1 MKAKESKKELKAQLT
16 NEIAKRF
23 QTKILNLE
31 SDVMHFRTLFVEER
45 KKRFEIENKYNELQE
60 KFQQYEDWNIRLQEF
75 VNMSPE
81 DRDRYIEENKTNKE
95 FQERLNK
102 MMNTYDHI
110 MRLMF

>member
-1 MKAKESKKELKAQLT
+1 MAKQTKKELKAQLT

-31 SDVMHFRTLFVEER
+31 SDVMHFRTLFIEER
-45 KKRFEIENKYNELQE
+45 KQRFEIENKYNELLE

-102 MMNTYDHI
+102 MMNTYNHI
-110 MRLMF
+110 MDLMF

>member
-1 MKAKESKKELKAQLT
+1 MAKQTKKELKAQLT

-31 SDVMHFRTLFVEER
+31 SDVMHFRTLFIEER

-110 MRLMF
+110 MRSMF

>member
-23 QTKILNLE
+23 QTKILNF
-31 SDVMHFRTLFVEER
+31 DADAMHFRTLFVEER

>member
-1 MKAKESKKELKAQLT
+1 MKANQSKKELKAQLT

-31 SDVMHFRTLFVEER
+31 SDVMHFKTLYIEEC
-45 KKRFEIENKYNELQE
+45 KKRTELENKYIELLE

-81 DRDRYIEENKTNKE
+81 DREKYINEQKIDREI
-95 FQERLNK
+95 QERLYS
-102 MMNTYDHI
+102 MTNTYNRI
-110 MRLMF
+110 MNMMF

>member
-1 MKAKESKKELKAQLT
+1 MAKQTKKELKAQLT

-31 SDVMHFRTLFVEER
+31 SDVMHFRTLFIEER

>member
-1 MKAKESKKELKAQLT
+1 MSKPVTKKELKAQLT

-31 SDVMHFRTLFVEER
+31 SDVMHFKTLFNEER

-60 KFQQYEDWNIRLQEF
+60 KFQQYEDWNNRLQEF

-81 DRDRYIEENKTNKE
+81 DREKYIEEKKKSKEIQNK
-95 FQERLNK
+95 FDS
-102 MMNTYDHI
+102 MMNTYHHI
-110 MRLMF
+110 MNLMF

>member
-1 MKAKESKKELKAQLT
+1 MAKQTKKELKAQLT